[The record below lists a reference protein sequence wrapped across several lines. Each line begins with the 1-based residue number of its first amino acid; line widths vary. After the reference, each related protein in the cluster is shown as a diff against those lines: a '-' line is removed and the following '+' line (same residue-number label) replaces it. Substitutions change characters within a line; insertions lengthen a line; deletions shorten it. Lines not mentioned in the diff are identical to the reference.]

1 MRIRYHRKFKHL
13 HQEVGIITE
22 VCDFDPIQNGP
33 TMHFYEVLV
42 GDQKIIII
50 ERYLDGSVA
59 TEEST
64 ED

>member
-1 MRIRYHRKFKHL
+1 M
-13 HQEVGIITE
+13 GIITE